1 VSFEEAAVPAASKTL
16 VINGHPD
23 SRGDRLCAAL
33 ADAYAEGAAGGGL
46 QVRRLAIGDLDFP
59 VLRTATEF
67 SAPALAACIRQAQD
81 DIAWADHVVL
91 VHPLWLGGEPALLKA
106 FLEQVLRYGFA
117 LEVGHKHLRGL
128 LKGRSIRLIV
138 TMGMPAIA
146 FRLVFGGPGL
156 KSLLPVAFFT
166 AGFWPIRTTLLGG
179 VGDASAKR
187 RAAWLSRV
195 RKLGRESR

>member
-1 VSFEEAAVPAASKTL
+1 MPVATKVL

-33 ADAYAEGAAGGGL
+33 AAAYAEGAESGGL
-46 QVRRLAIGDLDFP
+46 SVRRLAIGDLNIPILNRAAD
-59 VLRTATEF
+59 F
-67 SAPALAACIRQAQD
+67 SAPAPEGVIRQAQD
-81 DIAWADHVVL
+81 DIAWADHVVI

-117 LEVGHKHLRGL
+117 LDPDHKRLRGL

-146 FRLVFGGPGL
+146 YRLVFGGPGL
-156 KSLLPVAFFT
+156 KALLPAAFLT
-166 AGFWPIRTTLLGG
+166 AGFWPIRVTLLGG
-179 VGDASAKR
+179 VGSASVRR
-187 RAAWLSRV
+187 RAAWLRRV
-195 RKLGRESR
+195 RRLGREGR

>member
-1 VSFEEAAVPAASKTL
+1 MPTSKVL

-23 SRGDRLCAAL
+23 PSPDRLCASL
-33 ADAYAEGAAGGGL
+33 AEAYAEGAAAGGAA
-46 QVRRLAIGDLDFP
+46 VRRLAIGDLDFP
-59 VLRTATEF
+59 VLRTAAEF
-67 SAPALAACIRQAQD
+67 AAPAPAGVIRQAQE
-81 DIAWADHVVL
+81 DIAWANHVVI

-117 LEVGHKHLRGL
+117 LDADHKRLRGL

-146 FRLVFGGPGL
+146 YRLAFGGPGL
-156 KSLLPVAFFT
+156 KALLPATFFL

-179 VGDASAKR
+179 VGGASQARRGAWMKR
-187 RAAWLSRV
+187 MRQ
-195 RKLGRESR
+195 LGHDGS